1 MVTKNIRTEISGFIF
16 KVDDGAE
23 EEETN
28 MRNGGDRG
36 KSKRYLLLIANSVL
50 I

>member
-1 MVTKNIRTEISGFIF
+1 MTKNIVTEISGFIF

-36 KSKRYLLLIANSVL
+36 EFKYSMC
-50 I
+50 